1 MKVMTGKIA
10 NIEDLLQDTIT
21 EVTLYRTPSG
31 FIFKTREEAVA
42 SIIAIACPY
51 GDSKECRDYRVQG
64 LRCQDCKIGDF
75 LRGSEKLDPVG
86 ERPVKEHSQAEG

>member
-10 NIEDLLQDTIT
+10 NIEDLLRDIIT

-31 FIFKTREEAVA
+31 SIFKTKEEAVA

-51 GDSKECRDYRVQG
+51 GDSKECRDYRARG

-75 LRGSEKLDPVG
+75 LKGSKKPSQVG
-86 ERPVKEHSQAEG
+86 EKTVKQHIQAEG